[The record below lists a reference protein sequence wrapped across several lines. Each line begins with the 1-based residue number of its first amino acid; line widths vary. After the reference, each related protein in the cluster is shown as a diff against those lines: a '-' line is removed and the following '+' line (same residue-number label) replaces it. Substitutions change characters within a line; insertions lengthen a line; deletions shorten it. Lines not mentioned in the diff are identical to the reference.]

1 MVPSVVP
8 IPNEGSRASFCAA
21 SGSCRLRGESLR
33 QDEQGFL
40 GRDLECSDLEASIP
54 EVEALPIRNQM
65 TFGGAPF
72 TNDRLR
78 KSSSLEIT
86 VKPCSRA

>member
-1 MVPSVVP
+1 M
-8 IPNEGSRASFCAA
+8 AA
-21 SGSCRLRGESLR
+21 V
-33 QDEQGFL
+33 D
-40 GRDLECSDLEASIP
+40 
-54 EVEALPIRNQM
+54 ALPMRSQM

-86 VKPCSRA
+86 VKSCWRVGPDLQIGRAGQARQVDVRAVGELVSQCANQARAQVLIEQ